1 MPMMV
6 TAIATRKP
14 MIGPVKPMSNRAS
27 LFGGRDFCLM
37 TAPKVPMGG
46 GPGM

>member
-1 MPMMV
+1 MV

-14 MIGPVKPMSNRAS
+14 TIGPAEPMSNRAS
-27 LFGGRDFCLM
+27 LFGGRDFCWM

-46 GPGM
+46 GPGIK